1 VMQIS
6 SSQGTRSQK
15 ILSSENNVH
24 FTGGSFG
31 QSYRLGSN
39 HSKKRFDTNPTLMT
53 ASTNEIK
60 DY

>member
-1 VMQIS
+1 MQYS

-15 ILSSENNVH
+15 IISAENNVH

-31 QSYRLGSN
+31 QSYRMGSS
-39 HSKKRFDTNPTLMT
+39 HSKKRFDTNPTLIS
-53 ASTNEIK
+53 ASTNDIK